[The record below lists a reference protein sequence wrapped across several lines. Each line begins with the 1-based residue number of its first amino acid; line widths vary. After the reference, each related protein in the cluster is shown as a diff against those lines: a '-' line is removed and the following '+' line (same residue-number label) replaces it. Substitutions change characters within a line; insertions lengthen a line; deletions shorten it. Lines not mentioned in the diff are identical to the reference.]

1 MVQPKRCYRQ
11 NGDALFIN
19 QEWVLVRTVDR
30 TPILYDPAAGGWKSA
45 LLLRLSKAKA
55 DPKAFHHLVGD
66 KAAFDRVVGTD
77 AQKTDDLVELA
88 GRVKRALQSAA
99 RNRSADAETEEA
111 AAAADRDAM
120 NGLVDGPC
128 DAAVLQAA
136 HTEAVQRHA
145 MLKTQWDAYWNA
157 PGGG

>member
-1 MVQPKRCYRQ
+1 MGTIEEYPLEELIYPPFK
-11 NGDALFIN
+11 N
-19 QEWVLVRTVDR
+19 DR
-30 TPILYDPAAGGWKSA
+30 SKHEHGIKC
-45 LLLRLSKAKA
+45 LLRLSKAKA

-66 KAAFDRVVGTD
+66 KAAFDRVMATD
-77 AQKTDDLVELA
+77 AQKTNDLVELA

-145 MLKTQWDAYWNA
+145 MLRDAVGCILER